1 MRRAIVA
8 ALAASAGV
16 ITVVGLTAQP
26 GRAATALVVNSTA
39 DSGGTCPGASCTLRA
54 AIAVAN
60 TPGSTPTAITFGA
73 GTNGTPIALTS
84 GQMEIMTAA
93 GAVTVTGNGPGNTII
108 NATGQTDRIFQVDAS
123 ANVSLSQMT
132 VENGTLPSPSGNGGG
147 AILISGSGT
156 VSVNDTVFTNNNGGF
171 QLGGAIFNFG
181 GMLTVLNSTF
191 SSGNTSG
198 DGGAIASLGATTIAN
213 TTISGNHASGE
224 GGGFFSNSGS
234 SAVSIVNSTI
244 ANNTTGGDGGGI
256 AAETGTT
263 QVTNSIV
270 AKNTAALD
278 ANCFLGDTGV
288 IGDGGNNLE
297 DGTAPG
303 TCAFATNAVHAD
315 PALGTLQN
323 NGGPTSTLAITNTSP
338 AFDTA
343 SASVCSASPI
353 SGVDQRG
360 DSRVH
365 EATGD
370 TKCDIGAF
378 EVQGATTT
386 PTPSPTALPT
396 PPTGSG
402 AAIGGDMTGI
412 VIGGIGVTM
421 LAGLALAISRRRT

>member
-16 ITVVGLTAQP
+16 ITAVGLTAQP

-93 GAVTVTGNGPGNTII
+93 GTVTVTGNGPGNTII
-108 NATGQTDRIFQVDAS
+108 NANGQTNRIFQVDAG
-123 ANVSLSQMT
+123 ANVSLTQIT
-132 VENGTLPSPSGNGGG
+132 LENGTIPVPIGNGGG

-156 VSVNDTVFTNNNGGF
+156 LSVNNSAFTNNNGGI
-171 QLGGAIFNFG
+171 QLGGGIFNFG
-181 GMLTVLNSTF
+181 GTLTVLNSTF
-191 SSGNTSG
+191 SGNTSG
-198 DGGAIASLGATTIAN
+198 DGGAIGALGTTTIAN
-213 TTISGNHASGE
+213 TTMSGNHASGE
-224 GGGFFSNSGS
+224 GGGFFSNSAS
-234 SAVSIVNSTI
+234 SPVSIVNSTI

-256 AAETGTT
+256 AVETGTT

-270 AKNTAALD
+270 AKNTAAV
-278 ANCFLGDTGV
+278 APNCFLGDTGI

-338 AFDTA
+338 AFDAA
-343 SASVCSASPI
+343 STSVCNASPI

-360 DSRVH
+360 DSRVS